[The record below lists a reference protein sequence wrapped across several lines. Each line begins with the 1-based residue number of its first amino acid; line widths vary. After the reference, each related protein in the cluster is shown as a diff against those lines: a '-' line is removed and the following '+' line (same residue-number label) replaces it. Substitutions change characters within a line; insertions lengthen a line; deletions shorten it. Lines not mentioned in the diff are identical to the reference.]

1 MCGGGGDGT
10 DTTQP
15 PVPAQ
20 RIQDEDNLQRS
31 SKGPEDGE
39 GDLAQ
44 RRVLQE
50 GGHIEGALP
59 HGWGSLLFP
68 PPHPPPTSGTCMPRG
83 IAASS
88 SSSSKTWKQTM
99 STEMP

>member
-1 MCGGGGDGT
+1 MCVCVWGGT
-10 DTTQP
+10 TTQP

-68 PPHPPPTSGTCMPRG
+68 QPPSSPHLGYLHAPRHRSV
-83 IAASS
+83 IQQQLQDVEADD
-88 SSSSKTWKQTM
+88 
-99 STEMP
+99 EH